1 LSTSPNCAFE
11 ITGLILKIAVKTDTI
26 NSLFKMLFVN
36 RCNFAKAFNMY
47 YDDRNPLEL
56 LVVMILEDSYY
67 LTYLYESQQNFV
79 N

>member
-1 LSTSPNCAFE
+1 
-11 ITGLILKIAVKTDTI
+11 
-26 NSLFKMLFVN
+26 MLFVN